1 MKYRIAIVDDH
12 PLISEGVQN
21 LITQNSDL
29 QLVGSFVNAT
39 SFLAYIRSTE
49 IDLVLLDISLPDM
62 NGIDLCLQIKQ
73 SKPQV
78 MVVSLSNHAEKSA
91 VMKMLQNGANGYI
104 LKNTPPDEL
113 MDCIYKALQGQIVF
127 SSSIRQVMAKPEV
140 GLLSANM
147 QLTTREKEVL
157 KLLAQGLTG
166 VQIAER
172 LFLSKFTV
180 ENHRKN
186 MLRKMNVKNVAS
198 LIVEGAKMGLL

>member
-12 PLISEGVQN
+12 PLISEGIQN

-29 QLVGSFVNAT
+29 QLVGSFVDAT
-39 SFLAYIRSTE
+39 HFLLDMRSTE
-49 IDLVLLDISLPDM
+49 IDLVLLDLSLPDM
-62 NGIDLCLQIKQ
+62 DGIDLCLQIKR
-73 SKPQV
+73 SKPQII
-78 MVVSLSNHAEKSA
+78 VVGLSNHAEKSA
-91 VMKMLQNGANGYI
+91 VMKMLQNGASGYI

-113 MDCIYKALQGQIVF
+113 IDCIYRALQGQLVF
-127 SSSIRQVMAKPEV
+127 SSSIQQIMAKPELS
-140 GLLSANM
+140 LLSTNM

-166 VQIAER
+166 IQIAEK

-186 MLRKMNVKNVAS
+186 MLRKMNVNNVAS
-198 LIVEGAKMGLL
+198 LIVEGTKMGLL

>member
-29 QLVGSFVNAT
+29 QLVGSFVDAT
-39 SFLAYIRSTE
+39 HFLLDMRSTE

-62 NGIDLCLQIKQ
+62 DGIDLCLQIKR
-73 SKPQV
+73 SKPQII
-78 MVVSLSNHAEKSA
+78 VVGLSNHAEKSA
-91 VMKMLQNGANGYI
+91 VMKMLQNGASGYI

-113 MDCIYKALQGQIVF
+113 IDCIYRALQGQLVF
-127 SSSIRQVMAKPEV
+127 SSSIQQIMAKPELS
-140 GLLSANM
+140 LLSTNM

-166 VQIAER
+166 IQIAEK

-186 MLRKMNVKNVAS
+186 MLRKMNVNNVAS
-198 LIVEGAKMGLL
+198 LIVEGTKMGLL